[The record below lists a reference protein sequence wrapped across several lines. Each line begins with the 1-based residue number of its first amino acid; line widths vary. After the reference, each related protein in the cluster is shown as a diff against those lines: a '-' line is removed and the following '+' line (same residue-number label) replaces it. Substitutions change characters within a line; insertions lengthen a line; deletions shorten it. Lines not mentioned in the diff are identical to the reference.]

1 MTDNA
6 AVFLGRPRQEAR
18 YIDESDDGDIEAV
31 AEADETGRFVG
42 RIDIQAAGEEL
53 RLVSNNANGLSVKAG
68 KAGDDVQGIVFQYL
82 EYVAVVDAGFDDV
95 EHIVRHAA
103 VIGNDRIEAFIF
115 TVRIII
121 GIDDRRF
128 FHVVAGQ
135 EVEESLDFFNA
146 VIFIFTGKVS
156 DAGNGAVRHGTAQF
170 FGRYFFGRDR
180 LDDGRARKEHV

>member
-53 RLVSNNANGLSVKAG
+53 RLVGDDADSLAVKAG

-95 EHIVRHAA
+95 EHIVRCCCW
-103 VIGNDRIEAFIF
+103 
-115 TVRIII
+115 
-121 GIDDRRF
+121 
-128 FHVVAGQ
+128 
-135 EVEESLDFFNA
+135 
-146 VIFIFTGKVS
+146 
-156 DAGNGAVRHGTAQF
+156 AGNRGGP
-170 FGRYFFGRDR
+170 
-180 LDDGRARKEHV
+180 